1 LSSDGT
7 QYDVEITDRFEVT
20 DYPKVRQPVQVVLV
34 TYVAA
39 GLSPSTVRILKAE
52 FTPQLER
59 ERIKADIE
67 ARLKEKPTTFRV

>member
-1 LSSDGT
+1 MSADGT

-52 FTPQLER
+52 YTPQKER
-59 ERIKADIE
+59 EVVKADIE

>member
-1 LSSDGT
+1 LSADGT

-52 FTPQLER
+52 YTPELEKQL
-59 ERIKADIE
+59 IKADIE
-67 ARLKEKPTTFRV
+67 KRLSEKPTTFRV

>member
-1 LSSDGT
+1 MSADGT

>member
-1 LSSDGT
+1 LSADGT

-52 FTPQLER
+52 YTPQKER
-59 ERIKADIE
+59 EVVKADIE